1 MSNKS
6 FQIAKSLKIRMLE
19 TKDSK
24 ELFDVVTENRS
35 HLREWLPW
43 LDYNTKSKDSEA
55 FIEITQKQYLKDK
68 SFQCGVFYNN
78 SLVGM
83 CGFHPI
89 NYGNNSVTIG
99 YWLAKGHEGKGII
112 TKCSEFF
119 INYAFQELKL
129 NKVCIPVAEKNIKSR
144 AVAERLGLINEGLE
158 REAEVLYG
166 KYVNHI
172 RYSILRS
179 EFKKNLISQF
189 I

>member
-1 MSNKS
+1 MSQKS
-6 FQIAKSLKIRMLE
+6 FKLSESLIIRTLEKS
-19 TKDSK
+19 DAN
-24 ELFDVVTENRS
+24 ELFEVVNNNRN

-43 LDYNTKSKDSEA
+43 LDYNTKVTDSEE
-55 FIEITQKQYLKDK
+55 FIEITEKQFKKDQ

-129 NKVCIPVAEKNIKSR
+129 NKVCIPVTEKNLKSR

-166 KYVNHI
+166 KYVNHV

-179 EFKKNLISQF
+179 EFN
-189 I
+189 

>member
-1 MSNKS
+1 MSKIL
-6 FQIAKSLKIRMLE
+6 FQLSESLTIRMLE
-19 TKDSK
+19 RKDAK
-24 ELFDVVTENRS
+24 ELFRVVDDNRS

-43 LDYNTKSKDSEA
+43 LDDNTKVRDSEV
-55 FIEITQKQYLKDK
+55 FIETTINQFKKDK
-68 SFQCGVFYNN
+68 SFQCGVFYSN

-89 NYGNNSVTIG
+89 SFSNNSVTIG
-99 YWLAKGHEGKGII
+99 YWLAKRYEGKGII

-129 NKVCIPVAEKNIKSR
+129 NKVCIPVAEKNVKSR

-166 KYVNHI
+166 MYVNHI

-179 EFKKNLISQF
+179 EYEKT
-189 I
+189 